1 MLWWPSGKWR
11 SQYSWPS
18 TSSFK
23 TNAKMEDVGTFQ
35 KRCHGIDAPSLRL
48 RKLKH
53 QQPLDA
59 TNVKVIDSSQ
69 KVPLELL
76 EGTEIEKKD
85 VSQVFKE
92 AKISLSQFILLQHI
106 SQDQED
112 QETADSG
119 RNSMFYAAMFDCTE
133 VLKRKI
139 TNLKDIKCR
148 RPFRSNCTVEKNGK
162 LAILFFLSFKKFSSK
177 K

>member
-1 MLWWPSGKWR
+1 M
-11 SQYSWPS
+11 
-18 TSSFK
+18 
-23 TNAKMEDVGTFQ
+23 
-35 KRCHGIDAPSLRL
+35 
-48 RKLKH
+48 
-53 QQPLDA
+53 
-59 TNVKVIDSSQ
+59 
-69 KVPLELL
+69 
-76 EGTEIEKKD
+76 
-85 VSQVFKE
+85 
-92 AKISLSQFILLQHI
+92 SQFILLQHI

-177 K
+177 KWNFFMKYGKCWSALQGFFIKHKPLISDEWQPMQPIRFDLVLSRILFSQK

>member
-1 MLWWPSGKWR
+1 MIPVKKFQLNYLKELKLRRKMFLKFLRRPK
-11 SQYSWPS
+11 YLCLN
-18 TSSFK
+18 SSFF
-23 TNAKMEDVGTFQ
+23 N
-35 KRCHGIDAPSLRL
+35 
-48 RKLKH
+48 
-53 QQPLDA
+53 
-59 TNVKVIDSSQ
+59 
-69 KVPLELL
+69 
-76 EGTEIEKKD
+76 
-85 VSQVFKE
+85 
-92 AKISLSQFILLQHI
+92 
-106 SQDQED
+106 D

-177 K
+177 KWNFFMKYGKCWSALQGFFIKHSKPLISDEWQPMQPIRFDLVLSRILFSQK

>member
-1 MLWWPSGKWR
+1 MQPTLKSLIPVKKFQLNYLKELKLR
-11 SQYSWPS
+11 RKMFLKFVRRPKYLCPNL
-18 TSSFK
+18 SF
-23 TNAKMEDVGTFQ
+23 T
-35 KRCHGIDAPSLRL
+35 L
-48 RKLKH
+48 
-53 QQPLDA
+53 
-59 TNVKVIDSSQ
+59 
-69 KVPLELL
+69 
-76 EGTEIEKKD
+76 
-85 VSQVFKE
+85 
-92 AKISLSQFILLQHI
+92 HI
-106 SQDQED
+106 SQDLDD